1 MTSRT
6 PLIYLAVVI
15 VAVIGGFFVY
25 EGFLKEQDTGETQT
39 EVTTPSEEEPG
50 SSEFTPPPGARQE
63 NFTGD
68 MPMMPDG
75 FNETLGAFMP
85 GLFNDTLGVSGIFRD
100 LLMGL
105 STIADEEG
113 TSEDALGLV
122 TEMEGRLSEAVEGQE
137 LDEEQ
142 TALVDSLTE
151 MMDEVRELAEEGAS
165 PADILETV
173 MPQRRP
179 PNPDPS

>member
-6 PLIYLAVVI
+6 PLIYLAVVV

-25 EGFLKEQDTGETQT
+25 EGFLKERDTGETQT

-50 SSEFTPPPGARQE
+50 SSEFTPPPGAGPP

-68 MPMMPDG
+68 LPMMPGG
-75 FNETLGAFMP
+75 FNETQGDFVP

-105 STIADEEG
+105 STMADEGG
-113 TSEDALGLV
+113 TSENILDLV
-122 TEMEGRLSEAVEGQE
+122 TELEERLSEAVEGQE

-142 TALVDSLTE
+142 TALVASLTD
-151 MMDEVRELAEEGAS
+151 MMEEVREMAERGDL
-165 PADILETV
+165 PADILKAV
-173 MPQRRP
+173 KPQRE
-179 PNPDPS
+179 PS